1 MVLKGSLLLVSS
13 IFPSHICHLGSH
25 PRASHGA
32 PKLPIC
38 SPVCSLVLLA
48 GPLVIVL
55 HPEDSALGMSTP
67 AFDPQSRKYN
77 LKEDNSDHLTSESG
91 MGRLSSL
98 LPVDMLMRLQHHLLS
113 LMHL

>member
-32 PKLPIC
+32 LKLPV
-38 SPVCSLVLLA
+38 SSLVCSLLLFA
-48 GPLVIVL
+48 GPLVTVL
-55 HPEDSALGMSTP
+55 HPEGSAPGMSTP
-67 AFDPQSRKYN
+67 AFDPQSRKYD
-77 LKEDNSDHLTSESG
+77 LKEDSSDHLTSESG
-91 MGRLSSL
+91 MGRLSNL
-98 LPVDMLMRLQHHLLS
+98 LPVDMLMRLQRHLLS